1 MITSGALVLR
11 VIFEF
16 YSRRQRCRDIK
27 GVCGTMVGVNISFN
41 LVYWYMYVRMSQ
53 DLRWTKYKAI
63 GADPV
68 TRRVY
73 RRYEMFSAMRKLGV
87 QFSLQVLV
95 TGFVFFTDSPDYFPG
110 LLPTIVLFIL
120 EIVWERLG
128 VTGIKDESA
137 YRLFAFWGLSP
148 LLPAFIIIVASVTE
162 GQSWALCREELQFVC
177 DRGLSGRHA
186 HKSRIQSITARS

>member
-1 MITSGALVLR
+1 MQEFELLAFMITSGALVFR
-11 VIFEF
+11 VGFEF
-16 YSRRQRCRDIK
+16 YSRWHRCKKII

-41 LVYWYMYVRMSQ
+41 VVYWYMYIRMSQ

-73 RRYEMFSAMRKLGV
+73 RRYELFSAMRKLGV

-95 TGFVFFTDSPDYFPG
+95 TGFVFFTESPDYFAG
-110 LLPTIVLFIL
+110 LLPSIVLFIL

-128 VTGIKDESA
+128 VTGIKEESA
-137 YRLFAFWGLSP
+137 YRLFGFWALSP
-148 LLPAFIIIVASVTE
+148 LLPAFIMTVAVVVE
-162 GQSWALCREELQFVC
+162 G
-177 DRGLSGRHA
+177 
-186 HKSRIQSITARS
+186 